1 MLTTM
6 IILLI
11 VFAGLLMLALSA
23 KMSAGFRFNKQVKEL
38 FSVSP
43 ALPEKVFHYEQ
54 LNGLPAPVQRYFK
67 HVLKEGQPY
76 INYIRI
82 KHSGK
87 FKPGANKK
95 WVNIV
100 GEEYFTTA
108 KPGFLWKGE
117 TAMFTATDRFMN
129 DSGGLNVNLFNIYP
143 IVNGKGSKFD
153 QGELLRWLG
162 KSVWFPTNFLP
173 GENLQWTA
181 IDNSTAK
188 LTFSY
193 SGLEVY
199 YIVTFNNKYE
209 IVQLQTMRYM
219 GDADL
224 ETWVAKL
231 KNYREINGVTI
242 PCDIEAAWELKQGT
256 LSYAD
261 FHLEAVEYDI
271 PKKFN
276 N

>member
-1 MLTTM
+1 MIVLI
-6 IILLI
+6 IIL
-11 VFAGLLMLALSA
+11 AGLLMLAFAA
-23 KMSAGFRFNKQVKEL
+23 KVRAGLQFTKQVNKL
-38 FSVSP
+38 FALSP
-43 ALPEKVFHYEQ
+43 ALPKKVFRYEQ

-76 INYIRI
+76 INYVRL

-87 FKPGANKK
+87 FKPGADKK

-117 TAMFTATDRFMN
+117 TAMFTATDRFM
-129 DSGGLNVNLFNIYP
+129 DGSGGLKVNIFNTYP
-143 IVNGKGSKFD
+143 MVNGKGSKFD

-162 KSVWFPTNFLP
+162 ECVWFPTSLLP
-173 GENLQWTA
+173 GEDLRWTA
-181 IDNSTAK
+181 IDNKQAK
-188 LTFSY
+188 LTFRY
-193 SGLEVY
+193 GGLEVH
-199 YIVTFNNKYE
+199 YIVMFDDNNE
-209 IVQLQTMRYM
+209 IIQLQTMRYM
-219 GDADL
+219 GDGCL

-231 KNYREINGVTI
+231 KNYRKINGVMI
-242 PCDIEAAWELKQGT
+242 PFDIEAAWELKQGT

-261 FHLEAVEYDI
+261 FHLEAIEYNI
-271 PKKFN
+271 PNKFN